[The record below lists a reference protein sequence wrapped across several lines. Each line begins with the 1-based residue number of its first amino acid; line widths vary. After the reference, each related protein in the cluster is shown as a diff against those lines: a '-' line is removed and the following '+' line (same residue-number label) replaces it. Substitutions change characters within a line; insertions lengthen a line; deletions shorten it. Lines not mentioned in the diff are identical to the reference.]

1 MKTRRIPFNGRR
13 NQRGVALIIALVL
26 LVTITLL
33 GLSSMR
39 NTGLQERMTANLYD
53 RSLAFQA
60 TESALREAEA
70 TITPA
75 VVFPTCSTPSCLNVC
90 ATGRCSTPLATEVE
104 RWNSAAFTGWQNATT
119 NLGALVSVAPQY
131 FIEDMGIVRQF
142 ACKGMVD
149 EVDAQCDARRYR
161 ITARIT
167 SASGAVTVLQSS
179 FLPL

>member
-1 MKTRRIPFNGRR
+1 MKIPHTRPVMRR
-13 NQRGVALIIALVL
+13 NQRGVALIVALVL

-39 NTGLQERMTANLYD
+39 NTGLQERMSANLYD

-60 TESALREAEA
+60 SETALRDAEA
-70 TITPA
+70 AIVPA
-75 VVFPTCSTPSCLNVC
+75 NFPTCSAASCLNACNNGLC
-90 ATGRCSTPLATEVE
+90 ATPLPTEVE
-104 RWNSAAFTGWQNATT
+104 RWNTTAFTGWQNTT
-119 NLGALVSVAPQY
+119 TPLGNLVTNQPQY
-131 FIEDMGIVRQF
+131 FIEDMGVVRQY

-149 EVDAQCDARRYR
+149 SVDAQCDARRYR

-167 SASGAVTVLQSS
+167 SASGAVTLLQSS

>member
-1 MKTRRIPFNGRR
+1 MNIRHNRLAARR
-13 NQRGVALIIALVL
+13 NQQGVALVIALVL

-39 NTGLQERMTANLYD
+39 NTGLQERMSANLFD

-60 TESALREAEA
+60 AESALREAEA
-70 TITPA
+70 AIVPA
-75 VVFPTCSTPSCLNVC
+75 SFPTCTAPSCLNVC
-90 ATGRCSTPLATEVE
+90 NLGLCSTPLATEPE
-104 RWNSAAFTGWQNATT
+104 RWNTTAFNGWQNGTVVNALST
-119 NLGALVSVAPQY
+119 NAPQY
-131 FIEDMGIVRQF
+131 FVENMGVVRQY

-149 EVDAQCDARRYR
+149 EVDAQCDAPRYR

-167 SASGAVTVLQSS
+167 SASGAVTLLQSS